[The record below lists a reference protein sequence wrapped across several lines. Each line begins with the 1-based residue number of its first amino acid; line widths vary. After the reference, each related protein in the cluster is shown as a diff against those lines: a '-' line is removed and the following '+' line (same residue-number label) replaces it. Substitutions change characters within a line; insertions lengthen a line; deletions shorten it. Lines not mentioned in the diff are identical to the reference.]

1 VTISNEQ
8 FSGLVLE
15 AIEAI
20 APKYKSRLENVA
32 FIVEDRPSEEQRIK
46 TGLAAG
52 QTLLGLY
59 EGVPLPSRN
68 GAAKILP
75 DKITLFKEPLL
86 AESAN
91 LAELKESI
99 RHTIWHEIAHYF
111 GLDHDRIYEL
121 EGREKE

>member
-86 AESAN
+86 AGSTN